1 MKMRAWALLGVPLS
15 IVVGVVAAIY
25 FCRSDNGETG
35 KKNATKTPTV
45 AEMAIKSPQVMVD
58 GHRLGRGRR
67 LEEKNRKKRN
77 AEYRL
82 GAVLDIIAVPGETIK
97 VGGRG
102 IAMDDIS
109 EKIRL
114 EIGDIVETDLK
125 TGEMASEKSDVFGIH
140 ILKFKERLPDIH
152 FKLLKAL
159 VDARG
164 MSLAG
169 MSSESDR
176 RGAGFMVGK
185 ILAFSEHN
193 AYIYDI
199 KKKRVT
205 SDANLSEPNSKIV
218 IYRLGMLSSLLDSMD
233 GGRIDDG
240 LTRLYE
246 TRLYKKSGGKL
257 YFDGDALWMRTGKTG
272 QKLSRGRG
280 K

>member
-25 FCRSDNGETG
+25 FCRSDIVEAG
-35 KKNATKTPTV
+35 KKIAMKTPTV
-45 AEMAIKSPQVMVD
+45 SEMAIKSPQVMVD
-58 GHRLGRGRR
+58 GHRLGRGWGRR

-152 FKLLKAL
+152 FKLLKEL

-169 MSSESDR
+169 MSSESHR
-176 RGAGFMVGK
+176 RGAGFMVKK

-193 AYIYDI
+193 AHIYDI

-246 TRLYKKSGGKL
+246 TRLYKKAAANFILTGTLSG
-257 YFDGDALWMRTGKTG
+257 
-272 QKLSRGRG
+272 
-280 K
+280 

>member
-25 FCRSDNGETG
+25 FCRSNNGETG
-35 KKNATKTPTV
+35 KKIATKTPTV
-45 AEMAIKSPQVMVD
+45 SEMAIKSPQVMVD
-58 GHRLGRGRR
+58 GHRLGRGQSRR
-67 LEEKNRKKRN
+67 LEEKNRKKRK

-82 GAVLDIIAVPGETIK
+82 GTVLDIIAVAGETIK

-102 IAMDDIS
+102 IEMDDMS

-140 ILKFKERLPDIH
+140 ILKFQERLPDIH
-152 FKLLKAL
+152 FEFLKEL
-159 VDARG
+159 VDFKG
-164 MSLAG
+164 MSLTS
-169 MSSESDR
+169 MSSESNR

-199 KKKRVT
+199 KKKRFT
-205 SDANLSEPNSKIV
+205 SDVNLLEPNSKIV
-218 IYRLGMLSSLLDSMD
+218 IYRLGRVSSILDSMD
-233 GGRIDDG
+233 GGRIDGG
-240 LTRLYE
+240 LIHSE
-246 TRLYKKSGGKL
+246 KSEKSGGKL
-257 YFDGDALWMRTGKTG
+257 YFDGDALWMRTGKAG
-272 QKLSRGRG
+272 QKT
-280 K
+280 